1 MSPEFWLSPRWDGT
15 PSGISLS
22 DEREIF
28 KQSIKIQPD
37 RADIRRSLAAEG
49 VVTPWEVSSE
59 PMHLSCLPGM
69 LTTSL
74 LRVDL
79 YPMTSPARFLSR
91 ASS

>member
-79 YPMTSPARFLSR
+79 YPMTSARFLSR